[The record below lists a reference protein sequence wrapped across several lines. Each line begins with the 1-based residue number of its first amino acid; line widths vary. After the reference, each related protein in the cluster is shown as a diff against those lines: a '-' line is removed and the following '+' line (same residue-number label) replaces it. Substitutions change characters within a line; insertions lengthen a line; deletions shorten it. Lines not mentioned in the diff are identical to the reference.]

1 MKNDEAC
8 FANKCIRKKCL
19 HRHCGNILAKQMKSK
34 ERKRT
39 ESRKE
44 CIPSSSIDCIKASLN
59 PKSMSNLQS
68 TKKKVDL
75 ALLFHDAKWIAGK
88 VPAVG
93 RSEFKEIYFYKV
105 RWNDFYV
112 KL

>member
-1 MKNDEAC
+1 
-8 FANKCIRKKCL
+8 
-19 HRHCGNILAKQMKSK
+19 
-34 ERKRT
+34 
-39 ESRKE
+39 
-44 CIPSSSIDCIKASLN
+44 
-59 PKSMSNLQS
+59 MSNLQS

-112 KL
+112 KLQGEKLEIKRFKVVKIALI